1 MAKYHVKKD
10 GIPGICRAQEG
21 NCPLGDSNRHFSTE
35 FEAQEYADK
44 LNEQRPKRDAIGRDY
59 IRNSYFYGDV
69 YKIMGEVF
77 DSFPPLK
84 TGEPSVKCHVLNE
97 NVTVTDKGIKVNLE
111 AKIAVGRLDSKYPDY
126 AKSDVNIYFD
136 LDNTD
141 NIKFEVDSRKKS
153 NFVGTT
159 LGHDIRELNNNEEE
173 ILHNYETKI
182 KNKLTRRK
190 SQIKGTVFEDTI
202 YGDGN
207 NYIYN
212 DLNKFNGKTFK
223 EASDIVSEDLYYII
237 SSKGKTIAEGH
248 RSYDDFDE
256 NILNSKIKGMNVLNA
271 GSAEEEMVEFYI

>member
-10 GIPGICRAQEG
+10 GTPGICRAQEG

-136 LDNTD
+136 LDNID
-141 NIKFEVDSRKKS
+141 NIKFEVDSRRKS
-153 NFVGTT
+153 NFVGNT
-159 LGHDIRELNNNEEE
+159 LGNDIRELNKDEVET
-173 ILHNYETKI
+173 LRNYETKI
-182 KNKLTRRK
+182 KNKLIRRK
-190 SQIKGTVFEDTI
+190 SQIKESIYAG
-202 YGDGN
+202 YGDDN

-223 EASDIVSEDLYYII
+223 EASDIVSEELYYII
-237 SSKGKTIAEGH
+237 SSKDKVIAEGH
-248 RSYDDFDE
+248 RGYGDFDD
-256 NILNSKIKGMNVLNA
+256 NILNSKIKGMDVLNA
-271 GSAEEEMVEFYI
+271 GSFEEEMVKFYI

>member
-10 GIPGICRAQEG
+10 GTPCICRAQEG

>member
-10 GIPGICRAQEG
+10 GTPGICRAQDG
-21 NCPLGDSNRHFSTE
+21 NCPLGDTNEHFSNVQD
-35 FEAQEYADK
+35 AQEYADK

-59 IRNSYFYGDV
+59 IANSYWYGEV

-84 TGEPSVKCHVLNE
+84 TGEPSVKCNVFDE
-97 NVTVTDKGIKVNLE
+97 GVTVTDKGIKVNLE
-111 AKIAVGRLDSKYPDY
+111 TQVAVGRLDSKYPDY
-126 AKSDVNIYFD
+126 AKTDVNIYFD
-136 LDNTD
+136 LDNID

-173 ILHNYETKI
+173 ILRNYETKI

-190 SQIKGTVFEDTI
+190 SQIKGAVFEDTI

-223 EASDIVSEDLYYII
+223 EASDIVAEDLYYII
-237 SSKGKTIAEGH
+237 SSKDKVIAEGH
-248 RSYDDFDE
+248 RSYGDFDE
-256 NILNSKIKGMNVLNA
+256 NILNSKIKGMDVLNA
-271 GSAEEEMVEFYI
+271 GSAEEEMVKFYI

>member
-10 GIPGICRAQEG
+10 GTPGICRAQEG

-223 EASDIVSEDLYYII
+223 EASDIVAEDLYYII

>member
-1 MAKYHVKKD
+1 M
-10 GIPGICRAQEG
+10 
-21 NCPLGDSNRHFSTE
+21 
-35 FEAQEYADK
+35 
-44 LNEQRPKRDAIGRDY
+44 
-59 IRNSYFYGDV
+59 
-69 YKIMGEVF
+69 
-77 DSFPPLK
+77 
-84 TGEPSVKCHVLNE
+84 
-97 NVTVTDKGIKVNLE
+97 
-111 AKIAVGRLDSKYPDY
+111 
-126 AKSDVNIYFD
+126 
-136 LDNTD
+136 
-141 NIKFEVDSRKKS
+141 
-153 NFVGTT
+153 
-159 LGHDIRELNNNEEE
+159 NNNEEE

-190 SQIKGTVFEDTI
+190 SQIKGAVFEDTI

-223 EASDIVSEDLYYII
+223 EASDIVAEDLYYII

>member
-10 GIPGICRAQEG
+10 GTPGICRAQEG

-59 IRNSYFYGDV
+59 IV

-190 SQIKGTVFEDTI
+190 SQIKGAVFEDTI

-223 EASDIVSEDLYYII
+223 EASDIVAEDLYYII